1 MKIDIKKL
9 KGIDLY
15 YYITSD
21 EYPDKDFSEAVS
33 LLMYAQPNKDE
44 ALKLL
49 EEVVKKGGICRRHS
63 RWGFVCL
70 IMEKGCFYRQP
81 FLFIHHTCL
90 ANFDLFSFGE

>member
-21 EYPDKDFSEAVS
+21 EYPDKNFSEAVS
-33 LLMYAQPNKDE
+33 LLMYAQPNRDE

-49 EEVVKKGGICRRHS
+49 EEVVKKSKRLVAIYPGMGDVAPQ
-63 RWGFVCL
+63 GAEFVGDIPDGAL
-70 IMEKGCFYRQP
+70 YV
-81 FLFIHHTCL
+81 L
-90 ANFDLFSFGE
+90 

>member
-9 KGIDLY
+9 KGIGLY

-49 EEVVKKGGICRRHS
+49 EEVVKHDKRLVAVYPGNGEVAPKGAELVGDIPD
-63 RWGFVCL
+63 GALYVL
-70 IMEKGCFYRQP
+70 
-81 FLFIHHTCL
+81 
-90 ANFDLFSFGE
+90 